1 MFDFNDYMLDIVL
14 SKVKKTIDIRKFDNT
29 KILINTDDEMLNY
42 FTLKKFATW
51 IICVIKDHG
60 KFHPQ
65 IFLEKALFVNEAT
78 KFYALLLCSHY
89 FFNTHLSCLR
99 FPPLISGNY
108 NPEQNLLKQKL
119 SPANSR
125 NDPIFEIAN
134 SLPYPSPLY
143 QCWIWPSFVVT
154 SLKLWEQHWFWG
166 RWVFS
171 LTNRFSVL
179 SQQFC
184 PRL

>member
-1 MFDFNDYMLDIVL
+1 
-14 SKVKKTIDIRKFDNT
+14 
-29 KILINTDDEMLNY
+29 MLNY

-51 IICVIKDHG
+51 IIRVIKDHG
-60 KFHPQ
+60 KFHSQ

-78 KFYALLLCSHY
+78 KFYALLFCSHY
-89 FFNTHLSCLR
+89 FFNTHLSRPAFSTFNFGKLQPWTKLVETKVKSSQFKKWSNFWNCK
-99 FPPLISGNY
+99 FSPL
-108 NPEQNLLKQKL
+108 PL
-119 SPANSR
+119 
-125 NDPIFEIAN
+125 
-134 SLPYPSPLY
+134 PLY

>member
-51 IICVIKDHG
+51 ITCVIKDHG

-78 KFYALLLCSHY
+78 KFYALLLCSH
-89 FFNTHLSCLR
+89 
-99 FPPLISGNY
+99 
-108 NPEQNLLKQKL
+108 
-119 SPANSR
+119 
-125 NDPIFEIAN
+125 
-134 SLPYPSPLY
+134 
-143 QCWIWPSFVVT
+143 
-154 SLKLWEQHWFWG
+154 
-166 RWVFS
+166 
-171 LTNRFSVL
+171 
-179 SQQFC
+179 
-184 PRL
+184 

>member
-51 IICVIKDHG
+51 IIRVIKDHG

-89 FFNTHLSCLR
+89 FFNTHLSRPAFSTFNFGKLQPWTKLVETKVKSSQFKKWSNFWNCKFSPL
-99 FPPLISGNY
+99 PLPLISML
-108 NPEQNLLKQKL
+108 NLAKFCCHKPKTLRTTL
-119 SPANSR
+119 ILR
-125 NDPIFEIAN
+125 EM
-134 SLPYPSPLY
+134 
-143 QCWIWPSFVVT
+143 SF
-154 SLKLWEQHWFWG
+154 F
-166 RWVFS
+166 
-171 LTNRFSVL
+171 TNK
-179 SQQFC
+179 
-184 PRL
+184 